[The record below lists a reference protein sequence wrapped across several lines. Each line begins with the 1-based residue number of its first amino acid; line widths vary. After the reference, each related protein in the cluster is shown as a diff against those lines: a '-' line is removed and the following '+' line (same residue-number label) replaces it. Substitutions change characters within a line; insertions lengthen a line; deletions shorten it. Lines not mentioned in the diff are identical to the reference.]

1 MNDATLI
8 IKCINGD
15 QRAQRALFER
25 FAPKML
31 GVCLRYIKDR
41 TQSED
46 VLQDGFVKVFL
57 KIKDYKGGSLE
68 GWIRVIMVNTALD
81 QVRKNY
87 KFRNNVATEEGS
99 YKMVEKSFIVET
111 LIAEDILGIINSM
124 PVGYRTVFNMFA
136 IEGYSHREIAEEL
149 GITENTSKSQ
159 YHRSREHLKKKLKQ

>member
-57 KIKDYKGGSLE
+57 KIKD
-68 GWIRVIMVNTALD
+68 
-81 QVRKNY
+81 
-87 KFRNNVATEEGS
+87 
-99 YKMVEKSFIVET
+99 
-111 LIAEDILGIINSM
+111 
-124 PVGYRTVFNMFA
+124 
-136 IEGYSHREIAEEL
+136 
-149 GITENTSKSQ
+149 
-159 YHRSREHLKKKLKQ
+159 LKCQN